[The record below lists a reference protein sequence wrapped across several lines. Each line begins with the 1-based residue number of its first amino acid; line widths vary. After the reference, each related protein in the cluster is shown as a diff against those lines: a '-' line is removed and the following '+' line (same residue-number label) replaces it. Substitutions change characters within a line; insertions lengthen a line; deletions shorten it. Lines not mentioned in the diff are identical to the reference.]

1 MEQIT
6 LKDGRTA
13 YLRRMRASDYEK
25 AIAFLDRVG
34 RESKFTNQ
42 YPGRPPMEKEKCVAG
57 YEDDINHW
65 FLGAFD
71 SADQLIGVI
80 SFGVNHPDHPWTGR
94 NCSFGL
100 SILNDFWGVGLGT
113 ILMDRLEAAARQKNM
128 HRIEGA
134 VRALNRRAISLY
146 LKSGFEIDGLFKEDA
161 FIDGAWQDTYH
172 ISKILE

>member
-1 MEQIT
+1 M
-6 LKDGRTA
+6 
-13 YLRRMRASDYEK
+13 
-25 AIAFLDRVG
+25 
-34 RESKFTNQ
+34 
-42 YPGRPPMEKEKCVAG
+42 
-57 YEDDINHW
+57 
-65 FLGAFD
+65 GAFD

-80 SFGVNHPDHPWTGR
+80 SFGVTHPDHPWAGR

-128 HRIEGA
+128 HRIEGE